1 MRIGT
6 SSTGYFKAVPVAGDF
21 ARMKRHGYDCVDFQ
35 SFGDTENELFTCSNK
50 EFEQKL
56 KTIRASAEESGI
68 EVFQAH
74 GPWHS
79 PLQDATEQDRTKR
92 FEEMAKA
99 LYGSALLGCKYLV
112 IHPLMPFGWQSDP
125 EPEKLWEI
133 NLRYFT
139 LLTREAQNCG
149 TVLCLENTPMTALS
163 LARPVEILNLVREID
178 SPYMRVC
185 LDTGHCAVFGQ
196 PSDAVRL
203 LGKEYLS
210 TLHVPDNNGRED
222 LHWLP
227 YTGVTDWGAFCH
239 ALRDIGFDGV
249 MSIEA
254 SVKGTYPPNVRDY
267 LEIGVA
273 MMAKSL
279 AEESERVL

>member
-1 MRIGT
+1 MKIGT
-6 SSTGYFKAVPVAGDF
+6 SSTGYFKAIPAAGDF
-21 ARMKRHGYDCVDFQ
+21 SRMKRHGYDCVDFQ
-35 SFGDTENELFTCSNK
+35 SFGDAENELFTCSDA

-56 KTIRASAEESGI
+56 KLIRENAKESGI
-68 EVFQAH
+68 EIFQAH
-74 GPWHS
+74 GPWRY
-79 PLQDATEQDRTKR
+79 PLQDTTAEERAKR
-92 FEEMAKA
+92 FEEMVKA
-99 LYGSALLGCKYLV
+99 LYGCALLGCKYLV
-112 IHPLMPFGWQSDP
+112 IHPLMPYGWQSDP

-133 NLRYFT
+133 NLRFYT
-139 LLTREAQNCG
+139 QLTQEARKSG
-149 TVLCLENTPMTALS
+149 TVLCLENTPMPALS
-163 LARPVEILNLVREID
+163 LARADEILKFVKEID
-178 SPYMRVC
+178 SPFMRVC

-203 LGKEYLS
+203 LGKEYLC
-210 TLHVPDNNGRED
+210 TLHVHDNNGRED

-254 SVKGTYPPNVRDY
+254 SVKGTYPPNVREY

-273 MMAKSL
+273 LAAKSL
-279 AEESERVL
+279 AEEAE

>member
-1 MRIGT
+1 MKIGT
-6 SSTGYFKAVPVAGDF
+6 SSTGYFKAVPNTGDF
-21 ARMKRHGYDCVDFQ
+21 ARMKRHGFDCVDFQ
-35 SFGDTENELFTCSNK
+35 SFGDAENELFTCSNA

-56 KTIRASAEESGI
+56 KFIRENAKESGI
-68 EVFQAH
+68 EIFQSH
-74 GPWHS
+74 GPWRY
-79 PLQDATEQDRTKR
+79 PLQDTTAEDRAKR
-92 FEEMAKA
+92 FKEMTKA
-99 LYGSALLGCKYLV
+99 LYGAALLGCKYLV
-112 IHPLMPFGWQSDP
+112 IHPLMPYGWQSDP

-139 LLTREAQNCG
+139 LLTREARKSG
-149 TVLCLENTPMTALS
+149 TVLCLENTPMPALS
-163 LARPVEILNLVREID
+163 LAWPDDILKFVKEID
-178 SPYMRVC
+178 SPFMRVC

-203 LGKEYLS
+203 LGKEYLC
-210 TLHVPDNNGRED
+210 TLHVHDNNGRED

-254 SVKGTYPPNVRDY
+254 SVKGTYPPKVRDY

-273 MMAKSL
+273 LMAKSL
-279 AEESERVL
+279 AEEAE